1 MACKVISFRRLY
13 LNYFAQF
20 HEHETKAH
28 FPKASCQS
36 ITFIFE
42 EESNFPKCVKSEHN
56 QQHILALIPPP
67 SPQTKNTV
75 TCLTSNG
82 FPNEYPFIASS
93 QPPSTLGIPT
103 GALIEPLAAAEPVP
117 SSLPPRLKELL
128 PPRWMGTLSYS
139 PKDQRGGKHA
149 SNSHTLRL
157 EKPENLGT

>member
-1 MACKVISFRRLY
+1 MSIYHFLF
-13 LNYFAQF
+13 LN
-20 HEHETKAH
+20 K
-28 FPKASCQS
+28 
-36 ITFIFE
+36 
-42 EESNFPKCVKSEHN
+42 ESNFPKYVKSKNN
-56 QQHILALIPPP
+56 QQHILALIP
-67 SPQTKNTV
+67 QTKTHTV

-128 PPRWMGTLSYS
+128 PPRFNKVDGTLSYS

-149 SNSHTLRL
+149 SDDSHTLDW
-157 EKPENLGT
+157 KNLVLVKNPGLHFIL